1 MILSNSFS
9 KRLFLGVLFALFLT
23 FFLANNA
30 FAQKIAIIDVQLV
43 VAESKAGK
51 TATASLKK
59 DADSAIKQV
68 QTKGAEY
75 KKLEDDLKKQQN
87 SLSQQAL
94 QNKQME
100 LNRKAVELDRLQKDL
115 QADIQQ
121 KEAIALEDVIKQLEP
136 VIKDYA
142 KEKGFDIIMPK
153 QAAIY
158 NGDNIDITKDIISRF
173 DIKWSK
179 KAK

>member
-1 MILSNSFS
+1 MVLTTSIKRSFFVAFFAM
-9 KRLFLGVLFALFLT
+9 LALFT
-23 FFLANNA
+23 ASKA
-30 FAQKIAIIDVQLV
+30 HAQKLAIIDIQQV

-51 TATASLKK
+51 TATSTLKK

-68 QTKGAEY
+68 QTKGAEF
-75 KKLEDDLKKQQN
+75 KKLEDDFKKQQN

-153 QAAIY
+153 QAIIY
-158 NGDNIDITKDIISRF
+158 NSDNIDITKDIISRF

-179 KAK
+179 KGK